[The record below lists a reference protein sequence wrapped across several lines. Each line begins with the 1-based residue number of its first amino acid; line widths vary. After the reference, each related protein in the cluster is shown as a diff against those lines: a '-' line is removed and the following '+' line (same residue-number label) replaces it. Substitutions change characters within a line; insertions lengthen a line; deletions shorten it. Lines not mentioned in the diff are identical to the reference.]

1 MGKGSHDQNRSY
13 GFLLILFFKKEK
25 RDHEFE
31 KEQGGAWLG
40 VEREKKGN
48 DIIYYSLKI

>member
-31 KEQGGAWLG
+31 REQEGDMGGLEW
-40 VEREKKGN
+40 RKGN
-48 DIIYYSLKI
+48 RERIYCNI